1 MDAVF
6 WQSQISFICIMCCML
21 YIFKT
26 RAQDACDSTSLLLLI
41 NLLLFNWKVL
51 LRIKLSQVCLACV
64 IQLKTMWQV
73 KKLSNFCYCLDTILC
88 SLKLNNSDL
97 VMICGYIGFNGYNVF
112 SLFCEF
118 MSQQC
123 QKQENPLRVK
133 IYYFSY
139 NLKDFK
145 FVLSL

>member
-1 MDAVF
+1 MFTEVE
-6 WQSQISFICIMCCML
+6 
-21 YIFKT
+21 Y
-26 RAQDACDSTSLLLLI
+26 
-41 NLLLFNWKVL
+41 
-51 LRIKLSQVCLACV
+51 
-64 IQLKTMWQV
+64 
-73 KKLSNFCYCLDTILC
+73 
-88 SLKLNNSDL
+88 SDL
-97 VMICGYIGFNGYNVF
+97 VMTYGYIGFNGYNVF

-123 QKQENPLRVK
+123 QKQESPILVK

>member
-1 MDAVF
+1 
-6 WQSQISFICIMCCML
+6 MCCML

-97 VMICGYIGFNGYNVF
+97 VMICGYIGFNGYKY
-112 SLFCEF
+112 SLC
-118 MSQQC
+118 SVNLC
-123 QKQENPLRVK
+123 LSNAKSKK
-133 IYYFSY
+133 I
-139 NLKDFK
+139 L
-145 FVLSL
+145 FVLRFTIFLII